1 MHSRA
6 CLISIENTTAES
18 FHSPRTK
25 GSVQMILLFLT
36 ELFTELSP
44 VLRTRRSCRQFSF
57 PLLGQKYNMKLKMY
71 FKRESWPR
79 QQGIHF
85 NIKEQTSNL
94 NTQQENIHLKE
105 TSNRFKTLQQN
116 TWRQWI
122 YRTSFSFYHLWGTVQ
137 WRGVCAVSSI
147 KYFIIWYKGI
157 NVVWIQKAVDLK
169 AEQSVVLIS
178 ASIGSLSKCESYAV
192 RLKAACWSES
202 PGCPLD
208 TVTYGRRA
216 GPAHRWTP
224 AQV

>member
-6 CLISIENTTAES
+6 CLISMKIQPLSHFTAQE
-18 FHSPRTK
+18 PK
-25 GSVQMILLFLT
+25 GRFKCSYFFSRNCSQSCRQF
-36 ELFTELSP
+36 
-44 VLRTRRSCRQFSF
+44 TRRSCRQFSF
-57 PLLGQKYNMKLKMY
+57 PLLDQKYNMRLKMY
-71 FKRESWPR
+71 FKRDSWPR